1 MKQDLIDKYNPHKFR
16 ELKQED
22 IEAMRNFSM
31 EDIADLAKAYPNKP
45 TERAYL
51 VLFDKTDKAKQLYPL
66 GTWQN
71 LYTLWKTQN
80 LTKFVPWNF
89 AALHNTKAISGP
101 VAKKTG
107 PVQDLT
113 EAEVKKEL
121 KQVPKPTVKPSVKRV
136 PLVQEPKEDVRAKF
150 DLDDDGSDTDFTE
163 ENFEEQL
170 EQIKKTT
177 PKKATPKKTVKK
189 VDKATA
195 K

>member
-66 GTWQN
+66 GTWEN
-71 LYTLWKTQN
+71 LYKLWKTQN

-121 KQVPKPTVKPSVKRV
+121 KQVPKPTVKPTVKSVAVSGPVKKEV
-136 PLVQEPKEDVRAKF
+136 AKYEP
-150 DLDDDGSDTDFTE
+150 DDNGSDTDFTE

-177 PKKATPKKTVKK
+177 PKKATPKKAVKK